1 MTPLERKKPE
11 LIKATRK
18 RRIAMGAGLQVQD
31 VNRLLNQF
39 EETQKMM
46 KMLAK
51 GGMGKMMRAMQG
63 KFPGLR

>member
-1 MTPLERKKPE
+1 
-11 LIKATRK
+11 
-18 RRIAMGAGLQVQD
+18 MGAGLQVQD

-39 EETQKMM
+39 EEAQKMM
-46 KMLAK
+46 KMFAK